1 MPRRVLTFGAGALW
15 AALPSAQN
23 GPLVTIDRIE
33 DDVAVVEWT
42 PDTIGDL
49 PLNVLPPDTRE
60 GDRLH
65 LQWQRV
71 DRHPVPVQSPPARSP
86 PTSTALAPTRVQLR
100 ALPKSPAI
108 PWRKEHTQ

>member
-1 MPRRVLTFGAGALW
+1 MPRRALTFGAGALW
-15 AALPSAQN
+15 AALPSAQT

-42 PDTIGDL
+42 ADTTSDL
-49 PLNVLPPDTRE
+49 PLNLLPPDTRE

-65 LQWQRV
+65 LRWHRV
-71 DRHPVPVQSPPARSP
+71 DRDLPPVQPPSARPP
-86 PTSTALAPTRVQLR
+86 PTSQALAPTRVQLR

-108 PWRKEHTQ
+108 QWRKEHMQ